1 MKQQEKREVN
11 TQYRITT
18 RRIFF
23 RRLVMMGFIKGI
35 VLPMLAVIF
44 CISIGFML
52 IFTPT
57 TLSSSLGFIPS
68 VGRMKRLSVIFESN
82 GDGDETINNDQTKM
96 TYAEFKAAEEE
107 RIYNETFSNEWLDRS
122 NSKTFSQY
130 RNSTSCQ
137 NNPIYDGLRELLRSW
152 IKIANARK
160 IRYFLTDGSL
170 LGAWRDGDQI
180 PYDYDLDIR
189 VHVDDL
195 RKIYPLRE
203 KKKSWNPYTEP
214 GNHIFFTP
222 DWEMPYDIRQRYSC
236 RGKHVRMYEG
246 ECSFTDPPARL
257 INDDKHIDIFIYQTY
272 EQVLQFF
279 PSRQAEFYL
288 KDAFP
293 LVKCQFLQ
301 ETTWCPRNPKR
312 ILDQIYVMKLTP
324 GKICKDGKWVDKD

>member
-1 MKQQEKREVN
+1 MEEKGVKEKPQQQ
-11 TQYRITT
+11 QYSITT
-18 RRIFF
+18 RRVIY
-23 RRLVMMGFIKGI
+23 RRLVMMGLIKGI
-35 VLPMLAVIF
+35 ILPTLLIIF
-44 CISIGFML
+44 CITIGIML
-52 IFTPT
+52 VITPT
-57 TLSSSLGFIPS
+57 TITSSLGMIS
-68 VGRMKRLSVIFESN
+68 ASKIKRLSVILDSAK
-82 GDGDETINNDQTKM
+82 DEIDPDKRLM
-96 TYAEFKAAEEE
+96 TYAEFKALENE
-107 RIYNETFSNEWLDRS
+107 RIYNETFSDEWLDRR
-122 NSKTFSQY
+122 NSRTFNQY
-130 RNSTSCQ
+130 RNTTSCPE
-137 NNPIYDGLRELLRSW
+137 NLLYEGLRKLLQSW
-152 IKIANARK
+152 IKIAEEQK

-203 KKKSWNPYTEP
+203 QRKSWNPYKEP
-214 GNHIFFTP
+214 GDHIYFTR
-222 DWEMPYDIRQRYSC
+222 DWEMPYDIRQRFSC

-257 INDDKHIDIFIYQTY
+257 INGDKHIDIFIYQTY

-293 LVKCQFLQ
+293 LVKCKFLQ

-312 ILDQIYVMKLTP
+312 ILDQIYSMKLAP
-324 GKICKDGKWVDKD
+324 GKICKNGKWVEKN